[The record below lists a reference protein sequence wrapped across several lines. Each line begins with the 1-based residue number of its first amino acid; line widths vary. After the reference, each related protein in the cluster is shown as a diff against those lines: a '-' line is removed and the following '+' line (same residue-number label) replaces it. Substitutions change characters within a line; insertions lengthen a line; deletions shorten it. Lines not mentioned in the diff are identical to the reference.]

1 MLRAYL
7 RFALRTFRRHPRYTA
22 VNAVGLTV
30 GLVCC
35 ALVAVFLQHELS
47 WDTHH
52 DGADRIYRILSQYGT
67 SEYSDIRFEGFRDDT
82 DDAAEQRALTRRLVE
97 AIPAVEQAANYV
109 ILDDEQYV
117 ETEDGDR
124 FASDRQLVTTTG
136 ARFMDLFAFE
146 RVAGASLT
154 EAFRDPG
161 SAVLTET
168 TTQRYFGS
176 GANPVGQTV
185 TVGSSTVTVRAVVAD
200 PPSNSRLQFD
210 LALHLKRSPYW
221 AAHHYLR
228 LAEGTDP
235 AVITPQVTAVMDEVD
250 PSRRDDDRLQGERL
264 QALTDVYLAPR
275 KNFDR
280 GPHRDVAYLWV
291 FAAIGGL
298 ILVVTTINYANLALA
313 LYAERRAEIG
323 VRKTLGGHR
332 EQIAGQ
338 FMAEAVVLALGCVP
352 LALFGAAAVLPAF
365 NGLMD
370 TSIAATQVLQPAVL
384 GIMAALA
391 LLTGCA
397 AGGYP
402 AFVLARKQ
410 SIELFDRG
418 LSAGGRR
425 GWSLRHGLIAL
436 QFVVLI
442 GLGSLSWIAIDQ
454 LRFMQDDSLAYQT
467 ENVIRLPGASRDT
480 AAYAQ
485 WRQRLLAAPSI
496 AAVGMGPDPR
506 PRRPT
511 GTFALSGDPDRIYEG
526 GQVQTVDVHWFDVM
540 GIDHPV
546 AEAMKRD
553 GPGAPQRTLI
563 NKTAAALLD
572 GVDPVGQR
580 WIADPG
586 GGNYTT
592 PPIEGTLPDL
602 YFHSMR
608 QELAPTAYRIHA
620 TPPWS
625 TSILVRF
632 APGRLQA
639 GMDHVRTVWG
649 DLRPDRPFQASF
661 MSNLVADLYEQE
673 RRFTTLSG
681 VLAGLAILLAAIGL
695 ASLVAYLTRLRRK
708 EIGVRKALGG
718 SVASIVALL
727 NKEYVQIVGAAF
739 FVGVLLAWWAARTW
753 LGQFANQVG
762 VSPLV
767 FVGTGL
773 GALAV
778 AVLAVSTQALRAA
791 RVDPAQ
797 VLRSE

>member
-1 MLRAYL
+1 MLRSYVRL
-7 RFALRTFRRHPRYTA
+7 ALRTFRRRTSYTA

-35 ALVAVFLQHELS
+35 ALVTVFVQHELS

-67 SEYSDIRFEGFRDDT
+67 SEYSDIRFEGFNDGT
-82 DDAAEQRALTRRLVE
+82 DDAAEQRSLTRRLVE

-109 ILDDEQYV
+109 ILDGEQYV

-136 ARFMDLFAFE
+136 ERFMELFTFE
-146 RVAGASLT
+146 RVAGAPPV
-154 EAFRDPG
+154 EALRDPS

-168 TTQRYFGS
+168 TAQRYFGP
-176 GANPVGQTV
+176 GENPVGQTM
-185 TVGSSTVTVRAVVAD
+185 TVGSSTVTVRGVIAD

-210 LALHLKRSPYW
+210 LALHLRQSPYW
-221 AAHHYLR
+221 AAHQYMR

-235 AVITPQVTAVMDEVD
+235 ASIVPQVSAVMDEVD
-250 PSRRDDDRLQGERL
+250 PSHRDDDRLKDERL
-264 QALTDVYLAPR
+264 QALTDIYLAPR

-280 GPHRDVAYLWV
+280 GPHRDATYLWV

-323 VRKTLGGHR
+323 VRKALGGHR
-332 EQIAGQ
+332 EQIARQ
-338 FMAEAVVLALGCVP
+338 FMAEAMVLALGCVP
-352 LALFGAAAVLPAF
+352 LALAACAAVLPAF

-370 TSIAATQVLQPAVL
+370 TSIAAAQVLRPTVL
-384 GIMAALA
+384 GVMVALA
-391 LLTGCA
+391 LLTGVV

-402 AFVLARKQ
+402 AFVLARKKTV
-410 SIELFDRG
+410 ELFDRG
-418 LSAGGRR
+418 LSGGERR

-442 GLGSLSWIAIDQ
+442 GLESLSWIAVDQ
-454 LRFMQDDSLAYQT
+454 LRFMQDESLAYQT

-485 WRQRLLAAPSI
+485 WRQRLLAEPSI

-526 GQVQTVDVHWFDVM
+526 GQVRTVDVHWFDVM

-553 GPGAPQRTLI
+553 GADAPQRTLI
-563 NKTAAALLD
+563 NETAAALLD
-572 GVDPVGQR
+572 EVDPVGQR

-586 GGNYTT
+586 GGNYAT
-592 PPIEGTLPDL
+592 PPIEGILPDL

-625 TSILVRF
+625 TSILVRLES
-632 APGRLQA
+632 GRLQA
-639 GMDHVRTVWG
+639 GMEHVRTVWG

-673 RRFTTLSG
+673 QRFTTLSG
-681 VLAGLAILLAAIGL
+681 VLAGIAILLAALGL
-695 ASLVAYLTRLRRK
+695 ASLVAYLTRLRLK
-708 EIGVRKALGG
+708 EIGIRKALGG
-718 SVASIVALL
+718 TTASIVALL
-727 NKEYVQIVGAAF
+727 NKEYVRL
-739 FVGVLLAWWAARTW
+739 VGVAFVVGVPLAWWVANRW
-753 LGQFANQVG
+753 LQQFALQVD

-767 FVGTGL
+767 FLGSGL
-773 GALAV
+773 AALVVALA
-778 AVLAVSTQALRAA
+778 AVSLQAGRAA
-791 RVDPAQ
+791 RVDPAR

>member
-1 MLRAYL
+1 MLRAYVRL
-7 RFALRTFRRHPRYTA
+7 ALRRFRRRTGYTA

-35 ALVAVFLQHELS
+35 ALVAVFLQYELS

-67 SEYSDIRFEGFRDDT
+67 SEYSDIRFEGFNDGT

-97 AIPAVEQAANYV
+97 VIPAVEQAANYV

-124 FASDRQLVTTTG
+124 FTSDRQLVTTTG
-136 ARFMDLFAFE
+136 TRFMKLFAFE

-154 EAFRDPG
+154 EAFRDPS
-161 SAVLTET
+161 SAVLTAT
-168 TTQRYFGS
+168 TAQRYFG
-176 GANPVGQTV
+176 AADPIGQTL
-185 TVGSSTVTVRAVVAD
+185 TVGASTVTVRAIVAD

-210 LALHLKRSPYW
+210 LALHLKQSPYW
-221 AAHHYLR
+221 AAHQYVR
-228 LAEGTDP
+228 LADGIDP
-235 AVITPQVTAVMDEVD
+235 AAITPQVSAVMDEVD

-264 QALTDVYLAPR
+264 QALSDVYLAPR
-275 KNFDR
+275 KSFDR
-280 GPHRDVAYLWV
+280 GPHRDAAYLWV

-323 VRKTLGGHR
+323 VRKALGGHR

-338 FMAEAVVLALGCVP
+338 FMAEAAVLALGCVP
-352 LALFGAAAVLPAF
+352 LALLGAAAVLPAF
-365 NGLMD
+365 NALMD
-370 TSIAATQVLQPAVL
+370 TSIAATRVLQPAVL

-391 LLTGCA
+391 LLTGLA

-402 AFVLARKQ
+402 AFVLARKP

-418 LSAGGRR
+418 LSSAGRQR
-425 GWSLRHGLIAL
+425 WSLRHGLIAL

-454 LRFMQDDSLAYQT
+454 LRFMQADSLAYQT
-467 ENVIRLPGASRDT
+467 ENVIRLSGASRDT
-480 AAYAQ
+480 TAYAQ

-526 GQVQTVDVHWFDVM
+526 GQVQTVDVHWFDVI
-540 GIDHPV
+540 GIDHPA

-563 NKTAAALLD
+563 NETAAALLD

-586 GGNYTT
+586 GGNYAT

-625 TSILVRF
+625 TSILVRLES
-632 APGRLQA
+632 GRLQA

-673 RRFTTLSG
+673 QRFTTLSG
-681 VLAGLAILLAAIGL
+681 VLAGIAILLAALGL
-695 ASLVAYLTRLRRK
+695 ASLVAYLTRLRLK
-708 EIGVRKALGG
+708 EIGIRKALGG
-718 SVASIVALL
+718 TTASIVALL
-727 NKEYVQIVGAAF
+727 NKEYVKL
-739 FVGVLLAWWAARTW
+739 VGVAFVVGVPLAWWGGNRW
-753 LGQFANQVG
+753 LQQFALQVD

-767 FVGTGL
+767 FLGSGL
-773 GALAV
+773 AALVVAV
-778 AVLAVSTQALRAA
+778 AAVSLQAGRAA
-791 RVDPAQ
+791 RVDPAT